1 MKPELLQDAIG
12 LLDEELIAPV
22 EKLRRPK
29 RLHWQHIGA
38 LAACLALVCALGIFG
53 ATRMGGSPEASRHDA
68 AAELAVENETIR
80 QEHSVVGRDDST
92 DVPGVD
98 VVDEAEHAPIMFAV
112 DVEVIEIEQDR
123 FTATVLFGGRNLA
136 PGDVVTVML
145 TESTRSSLAKE
156 EGFSTLDGQHFF
168 AGATLIVGYGPGQ
181 EGNVIYA
188 DWISFAE

>member
-22 EKLRRPK
+22 DKLRRPK

-98 VVDEAEHAPIMFAV
+98 VVDEAEHAPLM
-112 DVEVIEIEQDR
+112 
-123 FTATVLFGGRNLA
+123 
-136 PGDVVTVML
+136 
-145 TESTRSSLAKE
+145 
-156 EGFSTLDGQHFF
+156 
-168 AGATLIVGYGPGQ
+168 
-181 EGNVIYA
+181 
-188 DWISFAE
+188 